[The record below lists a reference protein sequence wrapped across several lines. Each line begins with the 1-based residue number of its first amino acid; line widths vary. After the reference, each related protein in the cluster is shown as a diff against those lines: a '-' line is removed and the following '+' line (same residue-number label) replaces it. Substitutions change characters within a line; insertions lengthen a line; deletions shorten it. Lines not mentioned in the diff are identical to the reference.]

1 MFPRETAS
9 PVGIDT
15 QDRQSVPVLTTR
27 RLILRPP
34 VASDFDAWAAVMADE
49 IASRY
54 ILGPLTRGQAWRSLC
69 TMAGSWML
77 YGYGNFSVLEKE
89 SGRWVG
95 RVGPWHPDPWPGPE
109 IGWVFARDYWGRG
122 YATEAA
128 RAAVD
133 WVASIGWT
141 RMVHVIHPENTA
153 SMAVARLGVGGNPRC
168 RRVDVRRSQT
178 ARIRAVAC
186 AAGNGPRHRAL
197 GG

>member
-1 MFPRETAS
+1 M
-9 PVGIDT
+9 
-15 QDRQSVPVLTTR
+15 PVLTTE

-34 VASDFDAWAAVMADE
+34 IASDFDAWAAVMADE
-49 IASRY
+49 VASRY

-89 SGRWVG
+89 TGRWVG

-141 RMVHVIHPENTA
+141 RMVHVIHPDNAA
-153 SMAVARLGVGGNPRC
+153 SMAVARRLGSVEIHDADVSMFDDPKPR
-168 RRVDVRRSQT
+168 VFGRSLGSP
-178 ARIRAVAC
+178 
-186 AAGNGPRHRAL
+186 AADDGRDFKDG
-197 GG
+197 